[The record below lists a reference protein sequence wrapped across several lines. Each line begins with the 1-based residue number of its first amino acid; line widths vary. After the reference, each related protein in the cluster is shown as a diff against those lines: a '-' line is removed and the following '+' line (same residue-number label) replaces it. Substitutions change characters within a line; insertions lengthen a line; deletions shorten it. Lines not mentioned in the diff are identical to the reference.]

1 MFRSLNEAGASRVR
15 WLTMTGALA
24 LLFAGCDGTLEV
36 TERQF
41 LTPAGTSVDLLF
53 AGAVR
58 DFNTGYS
65 GGGNSDRF
73 LSTEALLADQLFSSG
88 TFTTRTATD
97 QRDQFSMVQGN
108 TSDTGYRELHQ
119 ARRATIRASIAMAD
133 EGETSGSRASLMKMM
148 EGYTYI
154 ALGEG
159 FCSGIPFS
167 TVTLE
172 GDLEPGLPISTQ
184 QIFEAAIPIFDA
196 ATAADGSNDA
206 ARIGKARAL
215 VNLGR
220 YSEAAGVVG
229 SVPTS
234 YMYEI
239 EHSDNSAN
247 QENPIF
253 NLQSNGRYSFS
264 DLEGGTGL
272 PYRSAG
278 DPRAPWVENPLGG
291 FDAGIRLFLVQK
303 YSVRGSSVVLADG
316 VEARLIEAEADLN
329 AGGSQWLTI
338 LNDLRSQVATL
349 MPARIIGYSSFVP
362 GPNNPTTTLDP
373 LTDPGTFDTRLDLLM
388 SERAFWMYITGHR
401 LGDLRR
407 LVRDY
412 GRSQGSVFPN
422 GPYFKGGTYGDDV
435 VLPLEFDETNNSN
448 YDDALCVFENP

>member
-1 MFRSLNEAGASRVR
+1 
-15 WLTMTGALA
+15 MTGALA
-24 LLFAGCDGTLEV
+24 LLFTGCDEVLEV
-36 TERQF
+36 TEREF
-41 LTPAGTSVDLLF
+41 LTPTGTSVDLLF
-53 AGAVR
+53 AGAIR
-58 DFNTGYS
+58 DFNTGFS

-73 LSTEALLADQLFSSG
+73 LSTEALLTDQLHSSG

-108 TSDTGYRELHQ
+108 TSDTGYREIHQ
-119 ARRATIRASIAMAD
+119 ARRATIRAFNALVAD
-133 EGETSGSRASLMKMM
+133 GETSGTRVSTMKMM
-148 EGYTYI
+148 EGFTYL

-167 TVTLE
+167 DVTPE
-172 GDLEPGLPISTQ
+172 GELVSGSPISTS

-196 ATAADGSNDA
+196 AIAADGSNDG
-206 ARIGKARAL
+206 ARVGKARAL

-229 SVPTS
+229 SVATS

-239 EHSDNSAN
+239 EHSDNSSN

-253 NLQSNGRYSFS
+253 NLQSNGRYSLS

-272 PYRSAG
+272 PYRSSG
-278 DPRAPWVENPLGG
+278 DPRVPWVEDPLGG

-338 LNDLRSQVATL
+338 LNDLRSQVGTL
-349 MPARIIGYSSFVP
+349 MPARILTYSSFVP
-362 GPNNPTTTLDP
+362 GPNNPTTTLAP
-373 LTDPGTFDTRLDLLM
+373 LTDPGTFDTRLDMIM

-401 LGDLRR
+401 LGDMRR

-412 GRSQGSVFPN
+412 GRSQTTVFPS
-422 GPYFKGGTYGDDV
+422 GAYFKGGTYGDDV

-448 YDDALCVFENP
+448 YSVDLCVYETP